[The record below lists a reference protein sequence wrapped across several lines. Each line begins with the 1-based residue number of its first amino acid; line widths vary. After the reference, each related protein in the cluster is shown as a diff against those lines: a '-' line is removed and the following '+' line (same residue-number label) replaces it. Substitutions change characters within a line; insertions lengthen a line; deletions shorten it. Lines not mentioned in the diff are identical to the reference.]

1 MFQDDF
7 CQQVF
12 EVLVEIFRKEC
23 QNRLGRGQVSEDC
36 HPGEAVQSLEQLQE
50 RRGAMGSD
58 EQGAGGRGRGAC
70 HTLAP
75 SFKLSPRSPEALAQT
90 LMPTCL
96 GPPPS
101 SPVASKTDGAA

>member
-36 HPGEAVQSLEQLQE
+36 HPSEAVQSLEQLQE

-58 EQGAGGRGRGAC
+58 EQGAGEG
-70 HTLAP
+70 
-75 SFKLSPRSPEALAQT
+75 
-90 LMPTCL
+90 
-96 GPPPS
+96 GPVTHWHRHS
-101 SPVASKTDGAA
+101 N